1 MPDFDDWLDH
11 QLRNVSVPP
20 DLEWRLTQ
28 IGSADQAQAD
38 DGRLDAVLKN
48 VPVPNDL
55 AGQLQHVARRR
66 QPTTL
71 WPHLALAAIAVI
83 ILVLAL
89 GTYGTRTVGPT
100 VAQPEPRHAENA
112 TAATIVPVPS
122 ALGISGA
129 SEQQDLPALA
139 PVVVD
144 EVPERAIEHHEPIVR
159 VSRPQVAER
168 RAPKPALTWAQVN
181 DAARVLVE
189 ALDDKRARLTS
200 LGASGALE
208 RLPVL
213 ESFEASASRGI
224 TPPRVRG
231 YDLLF
236 QLKHGEHP
244 FSSPSIKDLAS
255 SRMPFSFRTASF
267 DRSLGTARGGQW
279 PAAEEI
285 RVEDFLAA
293 QEYQLPPVANRGL
306 ALHSAASP
314 SPLGE
319 PGLHLLQLVVQSGS
333 KKTAPPRP
341 QHLIVVVDMS
351 SRMAAGGRWEMALR
365 SLGRIAGSLGDA
377 SRITLIGAAEKPRL
391 LVVSET
397 ADSLRALIVSDRLPR
412 PGGRADFTSSTSV
425 ASEASKRGDDDG
437 RSAHVVFLAAE
448 RGSDDRAAMSGATEA
463 WSRLTAGGIPWQVIS
478 LTPGVDAADESA
490 WTDAAR
496 QAGGEIHTVSTSA
509 DVVAAVLGGLNGGSP
524 VVASGASLKV
534 TFNPQ
539 VVTGYRLLGHASST
553 LTGQSADPLEVDLP
567 ANQTAT
573 AMYELW
579 IKPEGPDHIAAIE
592 LSWQEPA
599 SGQPR
604 RLARA
609 IRRGQIAASFSQ
621 SPAWFQQGVVAA
633 KTAEVLRGSYFAP
646 SVHPFDRVRELAR
659 QVDSR
664 TAARPDFQ
672 ALMQLLDEAE
682 KLR

>member
-48 VPVPNDL
+48 VPVPNHL

-66 QPTTL
+66 PPTNV
-71 WPHLALAAIAVI
+71 WPHVALAAIAVI

-89 GTYGTRTVGPT
+89 GTYGTRAVGPT
-100 VAQPEPRHAENA
+100 VATPEPRPAENA
-112 TAATIVPVPS
+112 TAAAIVPSP
-122 ALGISGA
+122 LGISGA
-129 SEQQDLPALA
+129 SEPHDVPAA
-139 PVVVD
+139 TRIVVD
-144 EVPERAIEHHEPIVR
+144 QPRSQVEEHPSPEPLVK
-159 VSRPQVAER
+159 VSAPQVAEQP
-168 RAPKPALTWAQVN
+168 AAKPALTWAQLN
-181 DAARVLVE
+181 DAARVLVK
-189 ALDDKRARLTS
+189 ALDDNRARLTS

-208 RLPVL
+208 RLPAL
-213 ESFEASASRGI
+213 ESFEASASRGVM
-224 TPPRVRG
+224 PPRVRG

-244 FSSPSIKDLAS
+244 FSSPSIADLAS

-319 PGLHLLQLVVQSGS
+319 PGLHLLQLVVQSGP
-333 KKTAPPRP
+333 KKTAARRP
-341 QHLIVVVDMS
+341 HHLIVVVDMS

-365 SLGRIAGSLGDA
+365 SLGKIASSLGDA
-377 SRITLIGAAEKPRL
+377 SRITLIGAAEQPRL
-391 LVVSET
+391 LAANAT
-397 ADSLRALIVSDRLPR
+397 ADGLRALIASDRAPR
-412 PGGRADFTSSTSV
+412 PGGRADFASSASA
-425 ASEASKRGDDDG
+425 ASEAIKRGDEG
-437 RSAHVVFLAAE
+437 RSARVILLAAE
-448 RGSDDRAAMSGATEA
+448 RGTDDRAEMSGATEA
-463 WSRLTAGGIPWQVIS
+463 WSRWTAAGIPWQVIS
-478 LTPGVDAADESA
+478 LRSGVDAADDSP
-490 WTDAAR
+490 WTEAAR
-496 QAGGEIHTVSTSA
+496 QAGGESHAVSTSA
-509 DVVAAVLGGLNGGSP
+509 DVVAQVLGALHGGSA

-539 VVTGYRLLGHASST
+539 VVTGYRLLGHAAST
-553 LTGQSADPLEVDLP
+553 LTGQSTDPLEVDLP

-579 IKPEGPDHIAAIE
+579 IKPGGPDHIAAIE